1 MLLECVLS
9 ICLFYTRSYFP
20 KMSEL
25 SEEEVVGNREL
36 RLLAVTTLN
45 KMLTELVV
53 IVKDNGKPFALY
65 ILDLLQRCKLQKVV
79 LHCLLTS
86 VYQLANTN
94 TQETSF
100 TLQVL
105 AFNDGTEEESGER
118 SRDLEAFQVE
128 LLKLV
133 TAIVMLEE
141 VINTKRVEEGGSRS
155 GAAPHN
161 SSLLKYHSDLQF
173 CSQPMFLAA
182 VLAALKNPQMRDCHR
197 RGQYSAEH

>member
-141 VINTKRVEEGGSRS
+141 VIN
-155 GAAPHN
+155 N
-161 SSLLKYHSDLQF
+161 
-173 CSQPMFLAA
+173 
-182 VLAALKNPQMRDCHR
+182 
-197 RGQYSAEH
+197 